1 MQEYIERSESSVES
15 SLAGPSSLGAKDVST
30 STDAENI
37 TPNTGAEIGHVL
49 KLSSSPK
56 VVYELNGNSTRIEP
70 QLRIW
75 VSVPAP
81 GVDVSAPQPT
91 LEEEVGMD
99 PQEADETLI
108 SPGVEETVERPKHT
122 PRLLWTL
129 QRSVGKDIDA
139 RKDKHL
145 NVISPSIDSDAAS
158 FVSSSSSPSITHA
171 HTTTQEVVIPL
182 VHDTEF
188 FAMLSSTLESVSTH
202 LNAVHSDFTQ
212 SLQQLSKTIGDTS
225 RPASV
230 AGGFHPHSSITS
242 HAGTIKVKT
251 GDMKVGMFCLS
262 SVNPLIL
269 ASERSLFLAGDLPAL
284 R

>member
-30 STDAENI
+30 STNAENI
-37 TPNTGAEIGHVL
+37 TPNTGAELGHIL

-108 SPGVEETVERPKHT
+108 SPGVEETVGRPKHT

-158 FVSSSSSPSITHA
+158 FVSSSPSPSITHA